1 MKKTRLLAILC
12 ISGFSFAQVGNVG
25 INTTTPRV
33 KLDIAGTYK
42 SSKIM
47 TGSSSSIPPISSVEK
62 DRYLLL
68 SHSISDNTVKKINP
82 GQPNSPGI
90 ASIITYSLNN
100 VQGDWVENFNTK
112 INSNDYSLMV
122 LSAYFDRD
130 EFGENIAIP
139 SYGVKSVNNE
149 WQIYADYSQLAS
161 TSNGVWTIVCAVY
174 PKTYVKI
181 FPEQGPFDLG
191 GTTTGSDNAPILP

>member
-1 MKKTRLLAILC
+1 MKKTLFLAILSIC
-12 ISGFSFAQVGNVG
+12 SFSFAQVGNVG
-25 INTTTPRV
+25 INTKTPRV
-33 KLDIAGTYK
+33 KLDVAGTYK

-47 TGSSSSIPPISSVEK
+47 TGSNSIPAITSVEK

-68 SHSISDNTVKKINP
+68 SHSVSDNTVKKINP
-82 GQPNSPGI
+82 GQANAPGI
-90 ASIITYSLNN
+90 ASIVTYSFTN

-130 EFGENIAIP
+130 LYGGNIAIP

-149 WQIYADYSQLAS
+149 WQIYADYSQVAPQ
-161 TSNGVWTIVCAVY
+161 SNGVWTIVCAVY

-181 FPEQGPFDLG
+181 FSEHGPFNLN
-191 GTTTGSDNAPILP
+191 GTTTGSDSVPILP

>member
-1 MKKTRLLAILC
+1 MKKTLLPVILC
-12 ISGFSFAQVGNVG
+12 AFSFSAAQVGNVG
-25 INTTTPRV
+25 INTKTPRV
-33 KLDIAGTYK
+33 KLDVAGTYK
-42 SSKIM
+42 SDKIM
-47 TGSSSSIPPISSVEK
+47 TGSSSVPAITSVEK

-68 SHSISDNTVKKINP
+68 SHSISDNTVKRINP

-100 VQGDWVENFNTK
+100 VNGDWVENFNTK

-130 EFGENIAIP
+130 LYGPNIAIP

-149 WQIYADYSQLAS
+149 WQIYADYSQLAP

-181 FPEQGPFDLG
+181 FPEHGPFNLN

>member
-1 MKKTRLLAILC
+1 MKKTLFLAILSIC
-12 ISGFSFAQVGNVG
+12 SFSFAQVGNVG
-25 INTTTPRV
+25 INTKTPRV
-33 KLDIAGTYK
+33 KLDVAGTYK
-42 SSKIM
+42 SGKIISG
-47 TGSSSSIPPISSVEK
+47 TIPSISTAEK

-68 SHSISDNTVKKINP
+68 SHSVADNTVKKINP
-82 GQPNSPGI
+82 GQANAPGI
-90 ASIITYSLNN
+90 ASIVTYSFTN

-130 EFGENIAIP
+130 LYGGNIAIP

-149 WQIYADYSQLAS
+149 WQIYADYSQVAPQ
-161 TSNGVWTIVCAVY
+161 SNGVWTIVCAVY

-181 FPEQGPFDLG
+181 FSEHGPFNLN
-191 GTTTGSDNAPILP
+191 GTTTGSDNVPILP

>member
-1 MKKTRLLAILC
+1 MKKTLFLAILC
-12 ISGFSFAQVGNVG
+12 ICSFSFAQVGNVG
-25 INTTTPRV
+25 INTKTPRV
-33 KLDIAGTYK
+33 KLDVAGTYK
-42 SSKIM
+42 SGKIISG
-47 TGSSSSIPPISSVEK
+47 TIPSISTAEK

-68 SHSISDNTVKKINP
+68 SHSVADNTVKKINP
-82 GQPNSPGI
+82 GQANAPGI
-90 ASIITYSLNN
+90 ASIVTYSFTN

-130 EFGENIAIP
+130 LYGGNIAIP

-149 WQIYADYSQLAS
+149 WQIYADYSQVAPQ
-161 TSNGVWTIVCAVY
+161 SNGVWTIVCAVY

-181 FPEQGPFDLG
+181 FSEHGPFNLN
-191 GTTTGSDNAPILP
+191 GTTTGSDNVPILP